1 MTTRS
6 DRADSRGISAQ
17 LERHGYRLLG
27 APESFL
33 VSKQGTL
40 LEGEAERATAWGA
53 SVGEEAAL
61 ACLASG

>member
-1 MTTRS
+1 MSPCLT
-6 DRADSRGISAQ
+6 AAPAGASRPQ

-40 LEGEAERATAWGA
+40 LKGEVERATAWGA
-53 SVGEEAAL
+53 SVGEEAAF